1 MAKRGRKPKLS
12 VARAKHALEQ
22 SGAIR
27 SIAARMLSVHRSTL
41 YAFLLRH
48 PSLEAYA
55 NEVEETIKDI
65 AEAEIIKAIRA
76 GDMQTVR
83 WYAET
88 KMKDRGYSRRIETV
102 GKDGGPIDVNAKLDL
117 SKLSDEELEM
127 MLRLAE
133 KAESIP
139 PAPAKAHRRGRSDC
153 ECGICQP
160 WREESSK
167 KAAA

>member
-1 MAKRGRKPKLS
+1 MEKRGRKPKLS

-27 SIAARMLSVHRSTL
+27 SIAAHMLGVHRSTL
-41 YAFLLRH
+41 YTFMVRH
-48 PSLEAYA
+48 PSLETFAQ
-55 NEVEETIKDI
+55 EIEEELKDL

-88 KMKDRGYSRRIETV
+88 KMKDRGYPRRTEMV
-102 GKDGGPIDVNAKLDL
+102 GKDGGPVEVNAKLDL
-117 SKLSDEELEM
+117 SKLSDEELETM
-127 MLRLAE
+127 IRLTE
-133 KAESIP
+133 KAKGAPLRRAYGSHYP
-139 PAPAKAHRRGRSDC
+139 GNPACDCGTCTHPASRRT
-153 ECGICQP
+153 
-160 WREESSK
+160 